1 MGYDQRCSKTE
12 IREIIINGM
21 EMALY
26 ALSQCLLTQ
35 SRYLSASVE
44 TDSCQVW

>member
-12 IREIIINGM
+12 ICEIIING
-21 EMALY
+21 MALY

-35 SRYLSASVE
+35 NRHLSASVE
-44 TDSCQVW
+44 PDSCQVW